1 MWLLDL
7 LTHNNATAKS
17 FQFSVKFDP
26 VRSRSNFRKILTFHF
41 RLFEFWFTAMSF
53 LLIVW
58 LWFVLVHVAA
68 FLYDIGEYETFI
80 INPANNHTINL
91 TIHYPISTIK
101 PSNSTSTR
109 KETTFPSIIFS
120 HGWTCKNTFYDYI
133 WQNLVP
139 QGYIVV
145 MPNDDTTIIIDEFLV
160 NYAAGQLAT
169 LDWLIDVA
177 NNNDDED
184 NPLYGLINPYSAACS
199 GHSMGGGA
207 CLLSMSDRNSNDY
220 SYSYSYDYDYNFF
233 NYSYEFKHRFSSG
246 FLLSGCN
253 WNPSS
258 RIAAYNISQPIFFLT
273 GNGDCMCEPFLYAD
287 RYYSHVPDT
296 TCKYLA
302 NINNGTH
309 CNFEE
314 AGIYTAE
321 CDALQLE
328 LCIQNNYT
336 IVKSIKNSQQWDITN
351 RYMIDFFNASLIYNS
366 TNQKLY
372 QNINQMLENDFVND
386 VLYDVKI
393 GC

>member
-1 MWLLDL
+1 MC
-7 LTHNNATAKS
+7 
-17 FQFSVKFDP
+17 
-26 VRSRSNFRKILTFHF
+26 ILTVVLSCLVLFHVEA
-41 RLFEFWFTAMSF
+41 L
-53 LLIVW
+53 
-58 LWFVLVHVAA
+58 
-68 FLYDIGEYETFI
+68 LYDVGEYETCI

-91 TIHYPISTIK
+91 TIHYPVATIAA
-101 PSNSTSTR
+101 SNNTIRKATS
-109 KETTFPSIIFS
+109 FPSIIFS
-120 HGWTCKNTFYDYI
+120 HGWGCKNTFYDYI
-133 WQNLVP
+133 WENLVP
-139 QGYIVV
+139 QGYIVA

-177 NNNDDED
+177 NNNEDED
-184 NPLYGLINPYSAACS
+184 NPLYGLIDPYSAGCS

-207 CLLSMSDRNSNDY
+207 CLLSMSNRIRDDYNSNLNY
-220 SYSYSYDYDYNFF
+220 
-233 NYSYEFKHRFSSG
+233 NYSYQFKHRFNSG

-258 RIAAYNISQPIFFLT
+258 RITAYNISKPIFFLT
-273 GNGDCMCEPFLYAD
+273 GNGDCVCEPYLYAD

-314 AGIYTAE
+314 AGIYITE
-321 CDALQLE
+321 CDVLQLE
-328 LCIQNNYT
+328 LCVQNNYT
-336 IVKSIKNSQQWDITN
+336 IVNSIKNTQQWDITN
-351 RYMIDFFNASLIYNS
+351 RYMIDFFNASMIYNN

-372 QNINQMLENDFVND
+372 QNINQMLENDFGNG